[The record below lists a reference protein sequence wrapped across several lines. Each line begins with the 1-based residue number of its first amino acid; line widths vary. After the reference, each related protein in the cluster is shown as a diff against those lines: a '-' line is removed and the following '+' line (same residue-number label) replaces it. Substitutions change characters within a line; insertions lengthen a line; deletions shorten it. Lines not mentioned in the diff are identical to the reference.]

1 MYSAVVLVAV
11 GAVGANSLA
20 NSSSP
25 LQEASRVFTLPGVFW
40 IVGIGAA
47 TAMLGVLLSQIVGIS
62 RMMFAMARRND
73 LPRILEHTSSKY
85 AVPNYGI
92 LLSGFVIVLLSI
104 FGTLQFVVSA
114 AAFTILLYY
123 SIANIAALKLAA
135 ENKLYPKWI
144 AVLGLIS
151 CIALAISLPLMSILT
166 GLGLLLIGF
175 ILRFAFQKLNNS
187 PDNNI

>member
-1 MYSAVVLVAV
+1 M
-11 GAVGANSLA
+11 
-20 NSSSP
+20 P
-25 LQEASRVFTLPGVFW
+25 
-40 IVGIGAA
+40 
-47 TAMLGVLLSQIVGIS
+47 
-62 RMMFAMARRND
+62 D
-73 LPRILEHTSSKY
+73 
-85 AVPNYGI
+85 YGI

-151 CIALAISLPLMSILT
+151 CLALAISLPLITILT
-166 GLGLLLIGF
+166 GLG
-175 ILRFAFQKLNNS
+175 
-187 PDNNI
+187 

>member
-1 MYSAVVLVAV
+1 LYSAVVLVAV